1 LKISLKAE
9 VMLGENFGVKKIQTI
24 NRRMFIIGAAKFI
37 VFTGIIARLFSLQIT
52 ENKKYLTLSDKNRL
66 REWKLPP
73 IRGEF
78 IDYFGN
84 VIAGNLKVYQL
95 HVVPEEVEN
104 FKYLMVRLKQILSLS
119 DSDFKNILKKKNK
132 QKPWET
138 LIISKNLTWEQ
149 FTKVNYF
156 LHDLTGAK
164 PVLSVSRNY
173 PFNDNYTHVLGYVSE
188 ASEKDLLN
196 NDIIKSKHVAGLKV
210 GKTGLEK
217 TFENDLIGTNGIQR
231 YEVNAYGKRI
241 SQLDHTDGLNGKT
254 IQLTLDT
261 EIQKLCST
269 LLKNLAGSISVMDIY
284 TGEIIAMQSSP
295 SFDPNLFLFGINQ
308 DDWQLIRN
316 NPLKPLVNKTLSG
329 LYSPGST
336 FKPIVALSALENGI
350 IDKNF
355 KVNCKGKIEMY
366 GQTYHCWKKKGHGVV
381 NLKSAMKQSCDTY
394 FYEIARK
401 LGVDRLKKT
410 SLKFGLGEK
419 VLNEIFNNEKKGLI
433 PDTKWKKNNLGKGWV
448 IGETLITGIGQGYTQ
463 TTPLQLC
470 QMTAQLANG
479 GFKIYPKL
487 IIDENSKTAEDIKLI
502 MSNNSKNLTK
512 KNNGLQDAS
521 KLLGFLVNKEHE
533 CLFIDPK
540 NIKLVREAMFASTN
554 ELRGTSYS
562 SRIEDPK
569 YQFAGKTG
577 TSQVKRI
584 TKAAREL
591 DLKTSEIPYN
601 ERDHALYIAFGP
613 YKNPRYALSVVIEHG
628 GSGSSTAAPIAKK
641 LFKLIIDRHEL
652 REHARIKKSI
662 KT

>member
-1 LKISLKAE
+1 
-9 VMLGENFGVKKIQTI
+9 MLGENFGVKKVQTI
-24 NRRMFIIGAAKFI
+24 NRRMFIIGAAKLV

-78 IDYFGN
+78 LDYFEN

-95 HVVPEEVEN
+95 HVIPEEVED
-104 FKYLMVRLKQILSLS
+104 FKYLMVRLKGILSIS
-119 DSDFKNILKKKNK
+119 NNEFKKIIK
-132 QKPWET
+132 QKNNQKSWET

-149 FTKVNYF
+149 FTKVNYY
-156 LHDLTGAK
+156 LHDLVGAK

-173 PFNDNYTHVLGYVSE
+173 PFNENYTHVLGYVSE
-188 ASEKDLLN
+188 ASEKDILN
-196 NDIIKSKHVAGLKV
+196 NEIIKNTFVPGLKV

-217 TFENDLIGTNGIQR
+217 TFENELIGTNGVER

-241 SQLDHTDGLNGKT
+241 SQVDQTEGLNGKT
-254 IQLTLDT
+254 IQLTIDT
-261 EIQKLCST
+261 EIQKLCNE
-269 LLKNLAGSISVMDIY
+269 LLKGMAGSISVMDIY
-284 TGEIIAMQSSP
+284 TGEIVAMQSSP
-295 SFDPNLFLFGINQ
+295 SFDPNLFLFGINH

-336 FKPIVALSALENGI
+336 FKPMVALSALENRI

-355 KVNCKGKIEMY
+355 KVNCTGKIEMY
-366 GQTYHCWKKKGHGVV
+366 GQTYHCWKKKGHGIVD
-381 NLKSAMKQSCDTY
+381 LKSAMKQSCDTY

-401 LGVDRLKKT
+401 LGVDRLKET
-410 SLKFGLGEK
+410 SLKFGLGKK
-419 VLNEIFNNEKKGLI
+419 VLDETFSNEKKGLI
-433 PDTKWKKNNLGKGWV
+433 PDTEWKKNNLGKGWV

-470 QMTAQLANG
+470 LMTAQLANG
-479 GFKIYPKL
+479 GFKIYPK
-487 IIDENSKTAEDIKLI
+487 IIVEENDKTSEDIKLL
-502 MSNNSKNLTK
+502 MNKNSENIDQKNDELKET
-512 KNNGLQDAS
+512 S
-521 KLLGFLVNKEHE
+521 ELLSFINKEKHE
-533 CLFIDPK
+533 RLFKNFK

-554 ELRGTSYS
+554 EVRGTSYA

-584 TKAAREL
+584 TKADREL
-591 DLKTSEIPYN
+591 DLKTLDIPYN

-613 YKNPRYALSVVIEHG
+613 YKKPRYALSIVIEHG

-641 LFKLIIDRHEL
+641 LFKLIIDRHEF
-652 REHARIKKSI
+652 REQTRVKKTIKI
-662 KT
+662 

>member
-1 LKISLKAE
+1 
-9 VMLGENFGVKKIQTI
+9 
-24 NRRMFIIGAAKFI
+24 MFIIGAAKII
-37 VFTGIIARLFSLQIT
+37 VFGGIIARLFSLQIT

-66 REWKLPP
+66 REWRLPP
-73 IRGEF
+73 VRGKF
-78 IDYFGN
+78 LDYFQN
-84 VIAGNLKVYQL
+84 VIAGNLEIYQL
-95 HVVPEEVEN
+95 HVIPEEVED
-104 FKYLMVRLKQILSLS
+104 FKYLMVRLKKILTIT
-119 DSDFKNILKKKNK
+119 DSEFERIIK
-132 QKPWET
+132 QKNSQKSWET

-156 LHDLTGAK
+156 LYDLVGAK

-173 PFNDNYTHVLGYVSE
+173 PFSENYTHILGYVSE
-188 ASEKDLLN
+188 ASAQ
-196 NDIIKSKHVAGLKV
+196 DILDNEAIKNTHVPGLKV

-217 TFENDLIGTNGIQR
+217 TYENELIGTNGIQR

-241 SQLDHTDGLNGKT
+241 SQLDHSDGLSGQT
-254 IQLTLDT
+254 IKLTVDT
-261 EIQKLCST
+261 EIQKLCNE
-269 LLKNLAGSISVMDIY
+269 LLKGVAGSISVMDIY
-284 TGEIIAMQSSP
+284 TGEIVAMQSSP
-295 SFDPNLFLFGINQ
+295 SFDPNLFLFGINS

-350 IDKNF
+350 IDENF
-355 KVNCKGKIEMY
+355 KVNCTGKIEMY

-381 NLKSAMKQSCDTY
+381 SLKSAMKQSCDTY

-401 LGVDRLKKT
+401 LGVDRLKQT
-410 SLKFGLGEK
+410 SIKFGLGEK
-419 VLNEIFNNEKKGLI
+419 VLNETFSNEKKGLI

-479 GFKIYPKL
+479 GFKIYPK
-487 IIDENSKTAEDIKLI
+487 IIVEENSKTAKEIKSIMNKNSQRLNEKNDILE
-502 MSNNSKNLTK
+502 
-512 KNNGLQDAS
+512 AS
-521 KLLGFLVNKEHE
+521 ELLKFLEIKEHE
-533 CLFIDPK
+533 PLFKNSK
-540 NIKLVREAMFASTN
+540 NIKLVRDAMFASTN
-554 ELRGTSYS
+554 EVRGTSYS
-562 SRIEDPK
+562 SRIDDTK

-577 TSQVKRI
+577 TSQVRRI

-591 DLKTSEIPYN
+591 DLNTSDIPYN

-613 YKNPRYALSVVIEHG
+613 FKNPRYALSIVIEHG

-641 LFKLIIDRHEL
+641 LFKLIVDRHEL
-652 REHARIKKSI
+652 REKQTKQNDLKI
-662 KT
+662 

>member
-1 LKISLKAE
+1 
-9 VMLGENFGVKKIQTI
+9 MLGENFGVKKIQTI
-24 NRRMFIIGAAKFI
+24 NRRMFIIGAAKLI

-52 ENKKYLTLSDKNRL
+52 DNKKYLTLSDKNRL
-66 REWKLPP
+66 REWRLPP

-78 IDYFGN
+78 LDYFEN

-95 HVVPEEVEN
+95 HVVPEEVED
-104 FKYLMVRLKQILSLS
+104 FKYLMVRLKEILTISNS
-119 DSDFKNILKKKNK
+119 EFKKIIKKKNN
-132 QKPWET
+132 QKSWET

-149 FTKVNYF
+149 FTKINYF
-156 LHDLTGAK
+156 LHDLVGAK

-173 PFNDNYTHVLGYVSE
+173 PFSDNYTHVLGYVSE
-188 ASEKDLLN
+188 ASKKDILN
-196 NDIIKSKHVAGLKV
+196 NDVIKSKYVPGLKV

-217 TFENDLIGTNGIQR
+217 TFENELIGTNGIKR
-231 YEVNAYGKRI
+231 YEVNAFGKRI
-241 SQLDHTDGLNGKT
+241 SQLDHKEGLNGKT
-254 IQLTLDT
+254 IKLTIDT
-261 EIQKLCST
+261 EIQKLCGE
-269 LLKNLAGSISVMDIY
+269 LLKNVAGSISVMDIY
-284 TGEIIAMQSSP
+284 TGEIVAMQSSP

-336 FKPIVALSALENGI
+336 FKPMVALSALENGI
-350 IDKNF
+350 IDENF
-355 KVNCKGKIEMY
+355 KVNCNGKVEMY

-401 LGVDRLKKT
+401 LGVDRLKET

-419 VLNEIFNNEKKGLI
+419 VLNETFNNEKKGLI

-448 IGETLITGIGQGYTQ
+448 IGETLITGIGQGYTL

-479 GFKIYPKL
+479 GFKIYPK
-487 IIDENSKTAEDIKLI
+487 IIVNEDDKTAEDIRVIINENRLKLD
-502 MSNNSKNLTK
+502 LDK
-512 KNNGLQDAS
+512 KYNTTTEI
-521 KLLGFLVNKEHE
+521 LGFLNKKEHE
-533 CLFIDPK
+533 PLFKNAK
-540 NIKLVREAMFASTN
+540 NIKLIREAMFASTN
-554 ELRGTSYS
+554 EVRGTSYK

-577 TSQVKRI
+577 TSQVRRI

-591 DLKTSEIPYN
+591 DLSTSEIPYD

-641 LFKLIIDRHEL
+641 LFKLIIDRQEL
-652 REHARIKKSI
+652 REKQSKKKDLEI
-662 KT
+662 

>member
-1 LKISLKAE
+1 
-9 VMLGENFGVKKIQTI
+9 MHTI

-78 IDYFGN
+78 LDYFEN

-95 HVVPEEVEN
+95 HVIPEEVED
-104 FKYLMVRLKQILSLS
+104 FKYLIVRLKEILSIS
-119 DSDFKNILKKKNK
+119 NDNFKKIIKQKNN

-138 LIISKNLTWEQ
+138 IIISKNLTWEQ
-149 FTKVNYF
+149 FTKVNYY

-164 PVLSVSRNY
+164 PVLSISRNY
-173 PFNDNYTHVLGYVSE
+173 PYSENYTHILGYVSE
-188 ASEKDLLN
+188 ASEKDILN
-196 NDIIKSKHVAGLKV
+196 NDIIKDTHVPGLKV

-217 TFENDLIGTNGIQR
+217 TFEDELIGTNGVQR

-254 IQLTLDT
+254 IQLTIDT
-261 EIQKLCST
+261 EIQKLCNE
-269 LLKNLAGSISVMDIY
+269 LLKDVAGSISVMDIY
-284 TGEIIAMQSSP
+284 TGEIVAMQSSP

-350 IDKNF
+350 IDENF
-355 KVNCKGKIEMY
+355 KVNCTGKIEMY
-366 GQTYHCWKKKGHGVV
+366 GQTYHCWKKRGHGVV

-401 LGVDRLKKT
+401 LGVDRLKVT
-410 SLKFGLGEK
+410 STKFGLGEK
-419 VLNEIFNNEKKGLI
+419 VLNETFNNEKKGLV

-470 QMTAQLANG
+470 LMTAQLANG
-479 GFKIYPKL
+479 GFKIYPK
-487 IIDENSKTAEDIKLI
+487 ITVEENEKTFEDIKLL
-502 MSNNSKNLTK
+502 MGKNSENLDVKNH
-512 KNNGLQDAS
+512 GLKEAS
-521 KLLGFLVNKEHE
+521 EILGFMNKEKHE
-533 CLFIDPK
+533 RLFENPK

-554 ELRGTSYS
+554 EVRGTSYS

-584 TKAAREL
+584 TKADREL
-591 DLKTSEIPYN
+591 DLKTLDIPYN

-628 GSGSSTAAPIAKK
+628 GSGSSAAAPIAKK

-652 REHARIKKSI
+652 REQTRIKKTT
-662 KT
+662 KV

>member
-1 LKISLKAE
+1 
-9 VMLGENFGVKKIQTI
+9 MLGENFGAKKVQTI
-24 NRRMFIIGAAKFI
+24 NRRMFIIGAAKLV

-52 ENKKYLTLSDKNRL
+52 EKKKYLTLSDKNRL

-78 IDYFGN
+78 LDYFEN
-84 VIAGNLKVYQL
+84 VIAGNLKIYQL
-95 HVVPEEVEN
+95 HVIPEEVED
-104 FKYLMVRLKQILSLS
+104 FKYLMVRLKEILSIS
-119 DSDFKNILKKKNK
+119 NNEFKKIIKQKNN

-138 LIISKNLTWEQ
+138 IIISKNLTWEQ
-149 FTKVNYF
+149 FTKVNYY
-156 LHDLTGAK
+156 LHDLVGAK

-173 PFNDNYTHVLGYVSE
+173 LFNENYTHVLGYVSE
-188 ASEKDLLN
+188 ASEKDILN
-196 NDIIKSKHVAGLKV
+196 NKIIKNTHVPGLKV

-217 TFENDLIGTNGIQR
+217 TFENELIGTNGVER

-241 SQLDHTDGLNGKT
+241 NQLDHTDGLNGKT
-254 IQLTLDT
+254 IKLTIDT
-261 EIQKLCST
+261 EIQKFCNE
-269 LLKNLAGSISVMDIY
+269 LLKDMAGSISVMDIY
-284 TGEIIAMQSSP
+284 TGEIVAMQSSP
-295 SFDPNLFLFGINQ
+295 SFDPNLFLFGISQ

-350 IDKNF
+350 IDENF
-355 KVNCKGKIEMY
+355 KVNCTGKTEMY

-381 NLKSAMKQSCDTY
+381 NLKNAMKQSCDTY

-401 LGVDRLKKT
+401 LGVDRLKET
-410 SLKFGLGEK
+410 STKFGLGEK
-419 VLNEIFNNEKKGLI
+419 VLNETFSIEKKGLI

-479 GFKIYPKL
+479 GFKIYPK
-487 IIDENSKTAEDIKLI
+487 IVVEDDSKTAEEIKFI
-502 MSNNSKNLTK
+502 MNENRKNLNKKDRRLKDVKGLLDLLNKEKHETLFKSSKNI
-512 KNNGLQDAS
+512 N
-521 KLLGFLVNKEHE
+521 
-533 CLFIDPK
+533 
-540 NIKLVREAMFASTN
+540 LVRDAMFASTN
-554 ELRGTSYS
+554 EIRGTSYK
-562 SRIEDPK
+562 SRIDNPK

-577 TSQVKRI
+577 TSQVRRI
-584 TKAAREL
+584 TKLDREL
-591 DLKTSEIPYN
+591 DLKTFEIPYN

-613 YKNPRYALSVVIEHG
+613 YKNPRYALSIVIEHG

-652 REHARIKKSI
+652 REKQSKQNDLEI
-662 KT
+662 